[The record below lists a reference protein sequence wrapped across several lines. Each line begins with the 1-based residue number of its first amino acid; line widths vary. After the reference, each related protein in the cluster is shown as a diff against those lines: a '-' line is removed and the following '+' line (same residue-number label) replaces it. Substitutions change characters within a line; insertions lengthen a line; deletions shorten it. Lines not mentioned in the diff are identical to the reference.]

1 MGRKKRDLS
10 KISVEFKDSTVK
22 MFIPADIYK
31 NEGSEFYQQ
40 DMEKKILENGGTI
53 IIHTGLWSN
62 DQNHYILQWE
72 VK

>member
-1 MGRKKRDLS
+1 MARKKRDLS

-22 MFIPADIYK
+22 MFIPSDIYK

-40 DMEKKILENGGTI
+40 DMEKKISDSGGII